1 MGWEEEENIDA
12 LILIIPIEKD
22 DDELEW
28 KGHT

>member
-22 DDELEW
+22 GDEL
-28 KGHT
+28 